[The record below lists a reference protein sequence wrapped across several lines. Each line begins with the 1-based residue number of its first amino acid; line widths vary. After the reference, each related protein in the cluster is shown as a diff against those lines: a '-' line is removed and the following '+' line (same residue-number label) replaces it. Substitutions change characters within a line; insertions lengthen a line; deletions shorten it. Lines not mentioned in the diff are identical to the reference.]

1 MGRRALSEEEKLQR
15 AKEKETQRELYEK
28 QYNDFSNAKLC
39 DLVDASILR
48 MFYMKCKNNEELSE
62 AQLLGMIVEAFNN
75 DIIKLKI
82 ETKVEYSIGIK

>member
-39 DLVDASILR
+39 DLVDGSILK
-48 MFYMKCKNNEELSE
+48 MFYMKISRLPLKAARMCFIFPV
-62 AQLLGMIVEAFNN
+62 LLRF
-75 DIIKLKI
+75 LLL
-82 ETKVEYSIGIK
+82 